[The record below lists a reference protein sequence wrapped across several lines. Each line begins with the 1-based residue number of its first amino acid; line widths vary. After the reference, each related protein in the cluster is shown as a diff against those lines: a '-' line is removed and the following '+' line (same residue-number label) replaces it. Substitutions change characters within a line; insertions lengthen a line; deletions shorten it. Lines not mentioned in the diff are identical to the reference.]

1 MLLLDGL
8 LLSSSLALFLY
19 GFFPIPTTTSPF
31 ANNPPEYI
39 ANTPVNSSQ
48 FYKSRFNKT
57 ILMVIDALR
66 WDFVTPQLMPLTTAL
81 MHQKGCLSKVSVES
95 PTVTLPRIK
104 ALTTGSVPQYLDVVR
119 NLASSEVLSDSWLH
133 SAKAKGL
140 QIVFY
145 GDNTWEKLFPG
156 FFTHSEG
163 TSSFFVWDFSEVDNN
178 VTRNVEVELERLNW
192 DVMILHYL
200 GLDHIGHVLGPFS
213 ENIPLKLKEMDEVI
227 YKIYTKV
234 ADALILV
241 TGDHGMRDAGGHGG
255 TSHPEVTVPLIALGL
270 NCQNS
275 SFKQT
280 DIPVN
285 LAILLGLKI
294 PSSSIGKLQRS
305 FLNVLTLPEYL
316 YAVRYNLETLLIKT
330 ESDCHEEAQK
340 LHEKYLFS
348 NQPSLG
354 HAALSAYENCSDAIN
369 EMLYEASSKQNITL
383 MWISSLLLVGISLC
397 LFATALGLHTSSWE
411 PALILAV
418 TISSLFQATLLVNVI
433 LLVIYILYKITRFS
447 RLHYEL
453 LNTTEAFAGATCISH
468 PLTFISTS
476 FIEEEHYFWTF
487 FSVTLLLVQLLQPQK
502 GAKIVLFGLI
512 ELSLNGLSLIIAL
525 LCLRFS
531 MDLNSTIETTVQNDN
546 NWANLL
552 NSKNNYLYHQTFF
565 VFSLFLVLS
574 ILYSQNNFKKNLI
587 TVLILC
593 LIFLLKSLP
602 FHSASLGQ
610 LIWVLIF
617 IQKLLWGTPIIH
629 LWILIST
636 LLLKP
641 HNVILISITFYVAHI
656 VSDMFQKVT
665 TSSIAIYIFSN
676 TFYFLQGHRNSLA
689 TVDVAVGYVGLNNYY
704 PSIVVMQVLA
714 HTYALPV
721 LFYLI
726 LFKQLNLK
734 AQKQFWA
741 ILLALRASVVLS
753 TCLVTFSFRHH
764 LFVWSVFAPKLIVE
778 SVHTIFLF
786 AQIVIWHINKLI
798 IY

>member
-1 MLLLDGL
+1 MLLLDAL

-31 ANNPPEYI
+31 TNNPPEYI
-39 ANTPVNSSQ
+39 ANTPINSSQ
-48 FYKSRFNKT
+48 FYKPHFKKT
-57 ILMVIDALR
+57 VLMIIDALR
-66 WDFVTPQLMPLTTAL
+66 WDFVTPELMPLTTSL
-81 MHQKGCLSKVSVES
+81 MQWKGCLSEVLVES

-104 ALTTGSVPQYLDVVR
+104 ALTTGSVPQYLDIIR
-119 NLASSEVLSDSWLH
+119 NLASPEVLSDSWLH

-140 QIVFY
+140 QMVFY

-163 TSSFFVWDFSEVDNN
+163 TTSFFVWDFSEVDNN

-213 ENIPLKLKEMDEVI
+213 EKIPPKLKEMDKVI

-234 ADALILV
+234 ADSLVLV
-241 TGDHGMRDAGGHGG
+241 TGDHGMRDTGGHGG
-255 TSHPEVTVPLIALGL
+255 TSHSEVTVPLIALGL

-285 LAILLGLKI
+285 LAILLGLNI
-294 PSSSIGKLQRS
+294 PSSSIGKVQRG
-305 FLNVLTLPEYL
+305 FLNILTLPEYL
-316 YAVRYNLETLLIKT
+316 YAIRYNLETLLKKT
-330 ESDCHEEAQK
+330 KSGCHEEALR
-340 LHEKYLFS
+340 LHEEYLS
-348 NQPSLG
+348 GQASLG
-354 HAALSAYENCSDAIN
+354 HAALSAYENCSDAIT
-369 EMLYEASSKQNITL
+369 ERLYEASSKQNITL
-383 MWISSLLLVGISLC
+383 MLISSLLLVGIL
-397 LFATALGLHTSSWE
+397 LYLVATALELHASPWE
-411 PALILAV
+411 VALSFAV
-418 TISSLFQATLLVNVI
+418 IISSSFQVTFLLNVT

-447 RLHYEL
+447 GLHYKP
-453 LNTTEAFAGATCISH
+453 LNTIQTYAVATCISH

-487 FSVTLLLVQLLQPQK
+487 FSITLLIVQLLQPQK
-502 GAKIVLFGLI
+502 SPKIVPFGSI
-512 ELSLNGLSLIIAL
+512 ELSGDGLSLIVAL

-531 MDLNSTIETTVQNDN
+531 MDLNSTIENTVQNDN

-552 NSKNNYLYHQTFF
+552 NSKHNYLYHQTFF
-565 VFSLFLVLS
+565 AFNLFLVFS
-574 ILYSQNNFKKNLI
+574 TLYSQDNFRKNLI
-587 TVLILC
+587 AVLILC

-602 FHSASLGQ
+602 FHSAPLGQ
-610 LIWVLIF
+610 LIWALIF
-617 IQKLLWGTPIIH
+617 IQKLLWGTPVTR

-641 HNVILISITFYVAHI
+641 HNTILVPMTYYIAHI
-656 VSDMFQKVT
+656 VSDTFQNVA
-665 TSSIAIYIFSN
+665 TSFIAIYTLSN
-676 TFYFLQGHRNSLA
+676 SFYFLQGHRNSLA
-689 TVDVAVGYVGLNNYY
+689 TVDVSVGYVGLNNYY
-704 PSIVVMQVLA
+704 PSLVIIQVLA

-726 LFKQLNLK
+726 LFKRFSLET
-734 AQKQFWA
+734 QKQFWSN
-741 ILLALRASVVLS
+741 LLALRASVVLS

-764 LFVWSVFAPKLIVE
+764 LFVWSVFAPKLIIE
-778 SVHTIFLF
+778 SVHTTFLF
-786 AQIVIWHINKLI
+786 VQIVIWHINKLI